1 MDGNGAIYH
10 GHEFLHYEEDIR
22 IQDYYEKLQEKA
34 DRGENRELLDPIE
47 AGYDYIINTLGQTL
61 VKKSDLEIIN
71 PATIDDF
78 RW

>member
-1 MDGNGAIYH
+1 MQYIMDMNFSIMRN
-10 GHEFLHYEEDIR
+10 IR
-22 IQDYYEKLQEKA
+22 IQDYYENTGEGRQE
-34 DRGENRELLDPIE
+34 ENRELLDPIE

-78 RW
+78 R